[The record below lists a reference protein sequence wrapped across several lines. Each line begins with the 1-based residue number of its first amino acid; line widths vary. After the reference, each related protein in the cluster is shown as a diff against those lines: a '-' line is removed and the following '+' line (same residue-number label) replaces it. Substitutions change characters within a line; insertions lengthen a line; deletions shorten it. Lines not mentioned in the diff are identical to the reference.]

1 MHAEEYIPFEHVTNL
16 HIRCLYQYAR
26 TDGAKL
32 SERAHDAGCR
42 DVSHYKCELERI
54 MGLSHIWRGKSKP
67 EKLKMIDRF
76 LARWDEYKA
85 KEKLMDDP
93 AF

>member
-1 MHAEEYIPFEHVTNL
+1 MPNEEYIPFEHVTNL

-32 SERAHDAGCR
+32 KEKAYLAGCD
-42 DVSHYKCELERI
+42 DVRHYKCKLEEI
-54 MGLSHIWRGKSKP
+54 MGLSNIWRGKSKP

-85 KEKLMDDP
+85 REKLMDDP